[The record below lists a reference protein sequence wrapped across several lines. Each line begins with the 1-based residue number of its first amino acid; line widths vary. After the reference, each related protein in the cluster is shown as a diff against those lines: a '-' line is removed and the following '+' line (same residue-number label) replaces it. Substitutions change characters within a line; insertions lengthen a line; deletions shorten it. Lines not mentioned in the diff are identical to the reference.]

1 MSRDWTAHEQHLADL
16 EIKEKYGAGLSEK
29 TPPAPEYMPE
39 RFPNLAFL
47 AGKVVGNY
55 IESGRSLDFLDT
67 VEQIVE
73 RCIHADDAD
82 EPFPC
87 ENPFEENISSWY
99 NGEGRYMSYYCEPR
113 DAMLTDVINA
123 EHDSLHPLVSTP
135 VLIIMG
141 KSGSGKDTTG
151 KLLEDKGYERIVTH
165 TSRPMRTGEQNG
177 VSYVFHTQEEF
188 DSLRGKGYFA
198 ESRDYDAQFGH
209 CSYGTSKE
217 SLVCSKPSYLIVTPS
232 GYEALMASGSEN
244 LIPIYI
250 KASDDL
256 LRSRLEKRL
265 ENEVDDKV
273 KATLRAEISRR
284 LDADYRD
291 FADVDAASAGI
302 CTGGIYDDLITI
314 NVEEGMTPDDV
325 ATAIEKQAERR
336 TNLMRFR
343 NDDLCLI

>member
-1 MSRDWTAHEQHLADL
+1 MSRDWTASEQHHADIG
-16 EIKEKYGAGLSEK
+16 IKNEFGKSLTEQA
-29 TPPAPEYMPE
+29 PPAPECMPE
-39 RFPNLAFL
+39 RFPNMAFF
-47 AGKVVGNY
+47 AGGILSDY
-55 IESGRSLDFLDT
+55 IESGRSLDFMDT
-67 VEQIVE
+67 VEQILD
-73 RCIHADDAD
+73 RCVKADDAD

-87 ENPFEENISSWY
+87 ENPFEENVSSWY
-99 NGEGRYMSYYCEPR
+99 NGEGRYMTYYHEPR
-113 DAMLTDVINA
+113 DATFAEAIRE
-123 EHDSLHPLVSTP
+123 EHDRLHPLAYTP
-135 VLIIMG
+135 VLVIMG

-151 KLLEDKGYERIVTH
+151 KLLEDNGYTRIVTH
-165 TSRPMRTGEQNG
+165 TSRPMRTGEQDG
-177 VSYVFHTQEEF
+177 VSYIFHTQEEF
-188 DSLRGKGYFA
+188 DSLRSKGYFA

-217 SLVCSKPSYLIVTPS
+217 SLLCSKPSYLIVTPS
-232 GYEALMASGSEN
+232 GYEALLASGAEN

-256 LRSRLEKRL
+256 LRTRLEKRL
-265 ENEVDDKV
+265 ENEVDENV
-273 KATLRAEISRR
+273 KKTLRAEISRR

-314 NVEEGMTPDDV
+314 NVEEGMTPSDV
-325 ATAIEKQAERR
+325 AAAIEKESDRR